1 MKPLFV
7 EQLGHGPNLTLLH
20 GWGLNGA
27 VWDGIRDEL
36 AAHFTLHLVDLP
48 GHGYSQHI
56 RLSSFA
62 SLTAIADDIASALP
76 SRGHLLGWSIGG
88 QLAIE
93 LSHRAPDQID
103 KLILVGTT
111 PRFIENDDW
120 AFGKKATVL
129 DQFAANLIDNY
140 DATIRGFLALQI
152 LNQPNQ
158 RATIAALQTAVSAR
172 GAPNAAQL
180 TAGLA
185 LLRSND
191 MRNRLAHIPHPTLVI
206 QGDRDA
212 LTSEAAALWL
222 AIQIA
227 HCQYEMIP
235 FATHA
240 PFLSHRDIF
249 VPLLMRF
256 LNS

>member
-7 EQLGHGPNLTLLH
+7 KQLGQGPDLTLLH

-27 VWDGIRDEL
+27 VWDGIRDAL

-56 RLSSFA
+56 PIT

-76 SRGHLLGWSIGG
+76 LRGHLLGWSIGG

-93 LSHRAPDQID
+93 LAHRVPDKID
-103 KLILVGTT
+103 KLILVATT
-111 PRFIENDDW
+111 PRFTENGDW
-120 AFGKKATVL
+120 AFGKKAAVL
-129 DQFAANLIDNY
+129 DQFATNLIDNY
-140 DATIRGFLALQI
+140 DATIRGFLALQM

-158 RATIAALQTAVSAR
+158 RATIATLQAAVSAR

-191 MRNRLAHIPHPTLVI
+191 MRNRLAHIAHSTLVI

-212 LTSEAAALWL
+212 LTSEAAAHWL
-222 AIQIA
+222 ATQITR
-227 HCQYEMIP
+227 CQYEMIP

-240 PFLSHRDIF
+240 PFLSHREIF
-249 VPLLMRF
+249 VPLVTQF

>member
-7 EQLGHGPNLTLLH
+7 EQLGHGPDLTLLH

-56 RLSSFA
+56 PIT
-62 SLTAIADDIASALP
+62 SLTAIADDIANALP
-76 SRGHLLGWSIGG
+76 ARGHLLGWSIGG

-93 LSHRAPDQID
+93 LAHRVPDQID

-120 AFGKKATVL
+120 AFGKKAAVL
-129 DQFAANLIDNY
+129 DQFATNLIENY
-140 DATIRGFLALQI
+140 GATIRGFLALQI

-158 RATIAALQTAVSAR
+158 RATIATLQAAVSAR

-191 MRNRLAHIPHPTLVI
+191 MRNQLAHIAHSTLVI

-212 LTSEAAALWL
+212 LTSEAAARWL
-222 AIQIA
+222 AMHIA
-227 HCQYEMIP
+227 RCHYEMIH

-240 PFLSHRDIF
+240 PFLSHREIF
-249 VPLLMRF
+249 VPLVTQF

>member
-1 MKPLFV
+1 MKPIFA
-7 EQLGHGPNLTLLH
+7 EQLGRGPNLTLLH

-36 AAHFTLHLVDLP
+36 AAYFTVHLIDLP

-56 RLSSFA
+56 PIT
-62 SLTAIADDIASALP
+62 SLAAVADDIANSLP
-76 SRGHLLGWSIGG
+76 SRGHLLGWSMGG

-93 LSHRAPDQID
+93 LAHRVPDKID

-111 PRFIENDDW
+111 PRFIEHNDW
-120 AFGKKATVL
+120 AFGKKAAVL
-129 DQFAANLIDNY
+129 DQFAVSLIANY

-158 RATIAALQTAVSAR
+158 RATIAALQAAVSAR
-172 GAPNAAQL
+172 GAPDDAQL

-185 LLRSND
+185 LLRTND
-191 MRNRLAHIPHPTLVI
+191 MRNRLAGIRHQTLVI

-212 LTSEAAALWL
+212 LTSERAARWL
-222 AIQIA
+222 ATQIPRS
-227 HCQYEMIP
+227 QYEMIP

-240 PFLSHRDIF
+240 PFLSHREIF
-249 VPLLMRF
+249 VPLLTRF

>member
-7 EQLGHGPNLTLLH
+7 EQLGCGPDLTLLH

-56 RLSSFA
+56 TIT
-62 SLTAIADDIASALP
+62 SLAAIADDIASALP

-93 LSHRAPDQID
+93 LAHRVPDQID

-120 AFGKKATVL
+120 AFGKKAAVL
-129 DQFAANLIDNY
+129 DQFATNLIENY
-140 DATIRGFLALQI
+140 GATIRGFLALQI

-158 RATIAALQTAVSAR
+158 RATIATLQAAVSAR

-191 MRNRLAHIPHPTLVI
+191 MRNQLAHIRHPTLVI
-206 QGDRDA
+206 QGDHDA
-212 LTSEAAALWL
+212 LTSEAAAHWL

-227 HCQYEMIP
+227 RCQYEMIP

-240 PFLSHRDIF
+240 PFLSHREIF
-249 VPLLMRF
+249 VPLVTQF

>member
-1 MKPLFV
+1 MKPLFI
-7 EQLGHGPNLTLLH
+7 EQLGRGPDLTLLH

-27 VWDGIRDEL
+27 VWGGIRDEL
-36 AAHFTLHLVDLP
+36 AAHFTLHIIDLP

-56 RLSSFA
+56 PITTLA
-62 SLTAIADDIASALP
+62 AIADDIANALP
-76 SRGHLLGWSIGG
+76 LRGHLLGWSIAG
-88 QLAIE
+88 QLSIE
-93 LSHRAPDQID
+93 LAHRVPDRID

-120 AFGKKATVL
+120 AFGKKAAML
-129 DQFAANLIDNY
+129 DQFAVNLIENY

-158 RATIAALQTAVSAR
+158 RATIAALQAAVSAR
-172 GAPNAAQL
+172 RAPNATQL

-185 LLRSND
+185 LLRTND
-191 MRNRLAHIPHPTLVI
+191 MRNCLAAIQHPTLVI

-212 LTSEAAALWL
+212 LTSERAAHWL
-222 AIQIA
+222 AMRIPR
-227 HCQYEMIP
+227 CQYEMIP

-240 PFLSHRDIF
+240 PFLSHREIF
-249 VPLLMRF
+249 VSLLIRF